1 MFKYLHHVHYV
12 VEDLDAMVE
21 YLDKNFDLKPQRIEV
36 SKGTTPA
43 REAIYRVGI
52 TEVQVCQPLTPDS
65 ELAKHLTHH
74 GPGVTHVGWGVD
86 EIENMFDRAVANG
99 NAMRRQHVSVA
110 PRGYKTVNIEK
121 ETSQGVGFQLI
132 EDCNVTP

>member
-12 VEDLDAMVE
+12 VADVDAMVD
-21 YLDKNFDLKPQRIEV
+21 YLDKNFDLKPERIEV

-43 REAIYRVGI
+43 REAIYHVGT

-65 ELAKHLTHH
+65 ALSKHLADH

-86 EIENMFDRAVANG
+86 QIEDMFERAVANG
-99 NAMRRQHVSVA
+99 NTMRRQYVSVA

-121 ETSQGVGFQLI
+121 DTSQGVGFQLI
-132 EDCNVTP
+132 EDPDVKL